1 MPREENRK
9 NRHQAIVRTDVWYH
23 STVES
28 RFNGLQGTGEKSILT
43 VVRLMW
49 DSTKWARSMD
59 FRPTA
64 LSDSLYQADDE
75 LKPVIRFENAE
86 RYFKS

>member
-1 MPREENRK
+1 MNRFEYFKRRAHTVPREENRK

-49 DSTKWARSMD
+49 DSTKWARFMD
-59 FRPTA
+59 FDRQTYSLIR
-64 LSDSLYQADDE
+64 LSVSG
-75 LKPVIRFENAE
+75 K
-86 RYFKS
+86 